1 MLLLG
6 RGRRLK
12 LKKFPLGG
20 AGLHI
25 GEAVYIYVDA
35 GRTRGICARFDRIA
49 LNFMD

>member
-35 GRTRGICARFDRIA
+35 RAHPWHLCAV
-49 LNFMD
+49 